1 MTKIALRNPY
11 LVIVGCLVALVLGY
25 VAMERIPV
33 DLLPTFKTPA
43 VQVLTLY
50 PGMPAPVV
58 GADITSRIERWTGQ
72 SNGIARQESRSLTG
86 VSVVRDY
93 FREDIDANTAMS
105 QVSSL
110 AASDVYYL
118 PPGTAAPM
126 VMPFDPTAPLPLALL
141 SVSSATKS
149 EKELYDVAYFQLRN
163 LLQGIQGVVAPAVY
177 GGKLRRVYAY
187 LDPDKLAARGLA
199 PMDVQRALRVQNTF
213 VPTGNVKVG
222 DLDYQ
227 LESNAIPETVAE
239 LNAFPIKVGT
249 DGAPVL
255 VGDVG
260 SVEDTAQ
267 IQSNIV
273 RIDGKRQVY
282 IPIYRQPGANTV
294 AVVAGLNDALGAL
307 KATLGEGI
315 DLRVVVDQ
323 SIFVK
328 KAIAGLAIEG
338 GVGALL
344 AGIMVYLFL
353 RKARASAVTFLAIP
367 LSIVV
372 AVVGLSLAKQSINAM
387 TLGGLALAVGRL
399 VDDAIVV
406 LENTMRHI
414 QMGKSAREAAA
425 LGAEEVRAPVLVA
438 TVATCIVFLPVAFLK
453 GMGSF
458 LFVPLALAV
467 TFAMAASYVVA
478 MTVVPAYSARF
489 LARADAAY
497 EESGRIYRGVVA
509 TYRRSL
515 GFAFTAKW
523 LVALVAVLSVAAAV
537 LFARGLGQELFPRAD
552 AGHITVFAR
561 APSGTRV
568 EKTEAYMGQ
577 VESVVREV
585 IPKSDLQMV
594 ITNIG
599 VLFDWPAA
607 YTPNAGPGDA
617 FLEIELT
624 PGRSRSSEEYAS
636 RLRAA
641 LHERL
646 PEIEVAFDTGGLV
659 TAALNGG
666 EPSPIHIQVQG
677 AKDEEGLALAAEIR
691 RRVATVRGAAD
702 ARVQQTNDYPMVR
715 VDVDRIE
722 AAKLGLTIDDVVKNV
737 SSAVV
742 SSVGFEPSFWLDPK
756 NGNHYYLGVQYRE
769 GVVSDFDRLG
779 ELSITPKNGGPPVY
793 LRTIAKLTRRK
804 SVAEVRHVNIKKV
817 FDVFANVTG
826 RDAGSVTTEV
836 EQAIADLKLPA
847 GVSVKVT
854 GEVAEMRSTFRQLAS
869 GIVLAVILIYLVLV
883 AQFRSFLDPL
893 LILLAVPL
901 GGVGAM
907 GLLWITRTTLNV
919 QSLVGLLFMVGIAV
933 SNSVLLVDFA
943 ARLRKEGKSAVD
955 AAAEA
960 AEIRL
965 RPILM
970 TSLAAVLGLVPM
982 AIGFGHGAEANVPLA
997 RAVVGGLTAST
1008 LLTLFVVPV
1017 ADAWLHRRDKSDGTS
1032 PASPERGPRQAVEA
1046 L

>member
-1 MTKIALRNPY
+1 MTKIALKNPY
-11 LVIVGCLVALVLGY
+11 LVVVGCLVLMVLGY
-25 VAMERIPV
+25 VSSTRIPV

-58 GADITSRIERWTGQ
+58 GADITSRLERWTGQ

-93 FREDIDANTAMS
+93 FREDIDPNTAMS

-141 SVSSATKS
+141 SVSSSTKT
-149 EKELYDVAYFQLRN
+149 EKELYDIAYFQLRN

-177 GGKLRRVYAY
+177 GGKLRRIYAY

-199 PMDVQRALRVQNTF
+199 PMDVQIALRAQNTF
-213 VPTGNVKVG
+213 VPTGNVKIG

-239 LNAFPIKVGT
+239 LNAFPIKIGK
-249 DGAPVL
+249 DGAPML

-260 SVEDTAQ
+260 SVEDAAQ

-294 AVVAGLNDALGAL
+294 SVVGAVKDALATL

-323 SIFVK
+323 SVFVK
-328 KAIAGLAIEG
+328 KAIAGLATEG
-338 GVGALL
+338 AIGALL
-344 AGIMVYLFL
+344 AGIMVYVFL
-353 RKARASAVTFLAIP
+353 GNARASAVTFLAIP
-367 LSIVV
+367 LSIT
-372 AVVGLSLAKQSINAM
+372 AAIVGLGLTRQSINAM

-414 QMGKSAREAAA
+414 QAGVPPREAAA
-425 LGAEEVRAPVLVA
+425 RGAAEVRAPVLVA
-438 TVATCIVFLPVAFLK
+438 TICTCIVFLPVAFLK

-467 TFAMAASYVVA
+467 TYAMTASYVVA
-478 MTVVPAYSARF
+478 MTVVPTYSARF
-489 LARADAAY
+489 LARPHKGREAD
-497 EESGRIYRGVVA
+497 EHGGPL
-509 TYRRSL
+509 YRRVASSYRRAL
-515 GFAFTAKW
+515 ERAFRAKW
-523 LVALVAVLSVAAAV
+523 LVALVAVASLGAAV

-552 AGHITVFAR
+552 AGHITIFAR

-568 EKTEAYMGQ
+568 EKTEAYMAQ
-577 VESVVREV
+577 VESVIRDT
-585 IPKSDLQMV
+585 IPRNDLAMV

-617 FLEIELT
+617 FMEIELT
-624 PGRSRSSEEYAS
+624 EGHSRSAEQYA
-636 RLRAA
+636 RTLRAA
-641 LHERL
+641 FRQRV

-666 EPSPIHIQVQG
+666 EPSPIHIQIQG
-677 AKDEEGLALAAEIR
+677 AKDKDGLALAREIQ
-691 RRVATVRGAAD
+691 RRVAPVPGAVD
-702 ARVQQTNDYPMVR
+702 VRVQQTDDYPMVR
-715 VDVDRIE
+715 VDVDRVE
-722 AAKLGLTIDDVVKNV
+722 AAKLGLTVDDVVKNV
-737 SSAVV
+737 SAAVV

-769 GVVSDFDRLG
+769 GVVDDFERLG
-779 ELSITPKNGGPPVY
+779 DLTITPRKGGPPVS
-793 LRTIAKLTRRK
+793 LRTIAKLSRRG
-804 SVAEVRHVNIKKV
+804 SIAEERHVDIKKV
-817 FDVFANVTG
+817 FDVFANVDR
-826 RDAGSVTTEV
+826 RDVGSVTTDV
-836 EQAIADLKLPA
+836 ERAIAGVKLPA
-847 GVSVKVT
+847 GVNVKVS
-854 GEVAEMRSTFRQLAS
+854 GEVAEMRSTFKQLAG
-869 GIVLAVILIYLVLV
+869 GIGLAVLLIYLVLV

-893 LILLAVPL
+893 SILLAVPL

-907 GLLWITRTTLNV
+907 GLLWATRTTLNV

-933 SNSVLLVDFA
+933 SNSVLLVEFA
-943 ARLRKEGKSAVD
+943 ARLREQGRSPAD
-955 AAAEA
+955 AAAESA
-960 AEIRL
+960 AVRL

-982 AIGFGHGAEANVPLA
+982 AIGFGHGGEANVPLA

-1017 ADAWLHRRDKSDGTS
+1017 ADAWLHRNDVLKAPDL
-1032 PASPERGPRQAVEA
+1032 EGPNVEA
-1046 L
+1046 IP

>member
-1 MTKIALRNPY
+1 MTKTALKNPY
-11 LVIVGCLVALVLGY
+11 LVVVGCLIVMVLGY
-25 VAMERIPV
+25 VVATRIPV

-58 GADITSRIERWTGQ
+58 GADITSRLERWTGQ
-72 SNGIARQESRSLTG
+72 SNGIARQWSRSLTG

-93 FREDIDANTAMS
+93 FREDIDPNTALS

-163 LLQGIQGVVAPAVY
+163 LLQGISGVVAPAVY

-187 LDPDKLAARGLA
+187 LDPDKLAARGLG
-199 PMDVQRALRVQNTF
+199 PMDVQRALRAQNTF
-213 VPTGNVKVG
+213 VPTGNVKIG
-222 DLDYQ
+222 GLDYQ

-239 LNAFPIKVGT
+239 LNGFPIRVGK

-255 VGDVG
+255 VGDVA

-294 AVVAGLNDALGAL
+294 SVVAGVKDALASL

-315 DLRVVVDQ
+315 DLSVVVDQ
-323 SIFVK
+323 SVFVK
-328 KAIAGLAIEG
+328 KAIAALAIEG
-338 GVGALL
+338 GLGALL
-344 AGIMVYLFL
+344 AGLMVYLFL
-353 RKARASAVTFLAIP
+353 RNLRSSAVTFLAIP
-367 LSIVV
+367 LSLTA
-372 AVVGLSLAKQSINAM
+372 AVIGLSASKQSINAM

-414 QMGKSAREAAA
+414 QAGMPAREAAR
-425 LGAEEVRAPVLVA
+425 LGADEVRAPVLVA
-438 TVATCIVFLPVAFLK
+438 TIATCIVFLPVAFLK
-453 GMGSF
+453 GMGAF

-467 TFAMAASYVVA
+467 SFAMAASYVVA
-478 MTVVPAYSARF
+478 MTVVPAYAARF
-489 LARADAAY
+489 LARAPAQN
-497 EESGRIYRGVVA
+497 EPGGRVYRGIVGGYLR
-509 TYRRSL
+509 TL
-515 GFAFTAKW
+515 GGAMRAKW
-523 LVALVAVLSVAAAV
+523 LVALVAAASIAGAV
-537 LFARGLGQELFPRAD
+537 WFARGLGQELFPRAD
-552 AGHITVFAR
+552 AGHITLFAR
-561 APSGTRV
+561 APSGTRA
-568 EKTEAYMGQ
+568 EKTEAYMAK
-577 VESVVREV
+577 VESIVREV
-585 IPKSDLQMV
+585 VPKSDLRMV

-617 FLEIELT
+617 FLEIELAD
-624 PGRSRSSEEYAS
+624 GRARSSEEYAR

-641 LHERL
+641 LRERL

-666 EPSPIHIQVQG
+666 EPSPIHVQIKG
-677 AKDEEGLALAAEIR
+677 GKDRDGLSLAAELQR
-691 RRVATVRGAAD
+691 RIAEVPGAVD
-702 ARVQQTNDYPMVR
+702 VRVQQTDDYPMVR
-715 VDVDRIE
+715 VDVDRVE
-722 AAKLGLTIDDVVKNV
+722 AQKLGLSAEDVVKSV

-742 SSVGFEPSFWLDPK
+742 SSVGFEPAFWLDPK

-769 GVVSDFDRLG
+769 GVVDDFDRLG
-779 ELSITPKNGGPPVY
+779 ELLVTPKNGGAPVF
-793 LRTIAKLTRRK
+793 LRTIAKLSRRQ
-804 SVAEVRHVNIKKV
+804 SVAEERHVNIKKV
-817 FDVFANVTG
+817 IDLFANVDG
-826 RDAGSVTTEV
+826 RDVGSVTKDV
-836 EQAIADLKLPA
+836 ERAIAAVPRPT
-847 GVSVKVT
+847 GVNAEVS
-854 GEVAEMRSTFRQLAS
+854 GEVAEMRSAFGQLAG
-869 GIVLAVILIYLVLV
+869 GIGLAVLLIYLVLV
-883 AQFRSFLDPL
+883 AQFRSFVDPL

-907 GLLWITRTTLNV
+907 GLLWVTGSTLNV

-933 SNSVLLVDFA
+933 SNSVLLVEFA
-943 ARLRKEGKSAVD
+943 ARLREAGHAP
-955 AAAEA
+955 AEA
-960 AEIRL
+960 ATLAAEVRL

-982 AIGFGHGAEANVPLA
+982 AIGFGHGGEANVPLA

-1017 ADAWLHRRDKSDGTS
+1017 ADAWLHRKHT
-1032 PASPERGPRQAVEA
+1032 PAPSAEVSG
-1046 L
+1046 